1 LIEKIF
7 ITFINH
13 QLFPGVMVIIQDK
26 ARRKP
31 SGGRYKDVR
40 TKRLSR
46 MGRAPMHTKL
56 GKRRLVIIR
65 TKGGGMKQKLHA
77 AETVNVYDP
86 HTKKYGREKILKIIE
101 NPANRHF
108 SRRNII
114 TKGSIIEIEKGKA
127 RIMSRS
133 GQEGTLNAVLIEEKK

>member
-1 LIEKIF
+1 
-7 ITFINH
+7 
-13 QLFPGVMVIIQDK
+13 MVIIQDK

-31 SGGRYKDVR
+31 TGGRYKDVR
-40 TKRLSR
+40 TKRLYR

-56 GKRRLVIIR
+56 DKRRLVVIR
-65 TKGGGMKQKLHA
+65 TKGGGIKQKLHSQD
-77 AETVNVYDP
+77 TVNVYDP
-86 HTKKYGREKILKIIE
+86 KSKKYASKKILKIVE

-114 TKGSIIEIEKGKA
+114 TKGSIIETESGKA
-127 RIMSRS
+127 RITSRP